1 MEKYRF
7 LRRLPQSLPRGF
19 TLIEMMVT
27 VALMVILGM
36 MAVPAL
42 QSHVTRS
49 GMQTLQNDFISSLNR
64 ARSEAVARN
73 TCVSMCQLRVG
84 TTNTC
89 ETVNASNGNWE
100 QGWIMFEYPDCNTA
114 GVADPFIPA
123 SVIQVR
129 QPGNARFTLTDK
141 AQVNRGFF
149 TFNSRGVLRSQTA
162 TLILADAQ
170 DKDGASLSPYA
181 RNLTLNV
188 QGRVQVQLP
197 DLSSTT
203 TTAAGGT
210 QP

>member
-7 LRRLPQSLPRGF
+7 LRRSARGF

-27 VALMVILGM
+27 VALMVILGT
-36 MAVPAL
+36 MAAPAL
-42 QSHVTRS
+42 QSYVTRS
-49 GMQTLQNDFISSLNR
+49 GMQTLQNDFIASLNR

-73 TCVSMCQLRVG
+73 TCVSMCQLRAG

-89 ETVNASNGNWE
+89 ETSNASNGNWE
-100 QGWIMFEYPDCNTA
+100 LGWIMFEYPDCNTA
-114 GVADPFIPA
+114 GAADPFIPSA
-123 SVIQVR
+123 VIMVR
-129 QPGNARFTLTDK
+129 QPGNMRFTLTDK
-141 AQVNRGFF
+141 AQVNRDFF

-162 TLILADAQ
+162 TLALADS
-170 DKDGASLSPYA
+170 KDTANLSPYA
-181 RNLTLNV
+181 RNLKLSA

-197 DLSSTT
+197 DLSATT